1 MHHNQSHAPDELER
15 FWDRYKNT
23 PVSAL
28 SPVQARILNAHI
40 DACRRQARRMK
51 MKLYRV
57 ALLLDDSDL
66 VAHGPK
72 GVRIPDCYLI
82 SEQIVGALSER
93 HAVNVARARCKAR
106 GIALCSSGIYQI
118 TRL

>member
-1 MHHNQSHAPDELER
+1 MHHNQSQAPDELER
-15 FWDRYKNT
+15 FWDRHKNT
-23 PVSAL
+23 TVSAL

-51 MKLYRV
+51 MKLYSV
-57 ALLLDDSDL
+57 ILLTEET
-66 VAHGPK
+66 VMVPHGPK
-72 GVRIPDCYLI
+72 GERLV
-82 SEQIVGALSER
+82 ETGQVFAQIVNALSER

-106 GIALCSSGIYQI
+106 GVALNPMSNPLV